1 MNIKELVEMYP
12 NNSEL
17 GARVRELYWKQKEEQ
32 AKVIEKYEGGKIY
45 ESPDKGETIYE
56 RSLGG
61 DLSQRK
67 LIKDK
72 SQLSIFPD
80 SVEYTDEYYKS
91 TFIDPYHPH
100 KTK

>member
-32 AKVIEKYEGGKIY
+32 DKLMEKYEGGKIY

-56 RSLGG
+56 RPLGG
-61 DLSQRK
+61 EISERK

-91 TFIDPYHPH
+91 TFIDPYHPY